1 MTDIIHPESEECLS
15 VAMSRRVYDLKN
27 DEELKAAYWEAARSG
42 AAGAAKVCTFLSFI
56 VHLVLFLKIS
66 KFLIDRALPII
77 DQLTLLFV

>member
-1 MTDIIHPESEECLS
+1 M
-15 VAMSRRVYDLKN
+15 YDLKN
-27 DEELKAAYWEAARSG
+27 DEELKAAYWEAARGG